1 MGKTLVTLVLAV
13 VAVIFGLAACDRF
26 WPETP
31 LKADT
36 QADRIVVHKHE
47 RVLELMAGDVTLKRY
62 TISLGREPVGAKQ
75 REGDGRTPEG
85 RYRIDYRNP
94 ASGYHLA
101 LHISYPDAK
110 DRARARKAGV
120 SPGGDIMIHGMRNG
134 YGWIGPLHRLVDW
147 TNGCIAVTDAE
158 MDEIWRAVAN
168 GTEIEIRP

>member
-1 MGKTLVTLVLAV
+1 MRKTLFALVAA
-13 VAVIFGLAACDRF
+13 VAVSCGLSACDRF
-26 WPETP
+26 GSETP
-31 LKADT
+31 LKAGVR
-36 QADRIVVHKHE
+36 ADRIVVHKHE

-62 TISLGREPVGAKQ
+62 MISLGREPVGAKQ

-134 YGWIGPLHRLVDW
+134 YGWIGPLHRLADW
-147 TNGCIAVTDAE
+147 TNGCIAVTDTE
-158 MDEIWRAVAN
+158 MDEIWRIAAN

>member
-1 MGKTLVTLVLAV
+1 MRKTLFALVLAV
-13 VAVIFGLAACDRF
+13 AVSCGLAACDRF

-31 LKADT
+31 LKDGAR
-36 QADRIVVHKHE
+36 ADRIVVHKGE
-47 RVLELMAGDVTLKRY
+47 RVLVLMAGDVTLKWYR
-62 TISLGREPVGAKQ
+62 ISLGREPVGAKQ

-134 YGWIGPLHRLVDW
+134 YGWIGQLHRLVDW
-147 TNGCIAVTDAE
+147 TNGCIAVTDTE

>member
-1 MGKTLVTLVLAV
+1 MRKALFILLLAV
-13 VAVIFGLAACDRF
+13 AVAGGLIACDRF
-26 WPETP
+26 WPGIP
-31 LKADT
+31 LDPGV

-47 RVLELMAGDVTLKRY
+47 RVLNLMAGGVTLKRY
-62 TISLGREPVGAKQ
+62 TIALGREPVGAKEQ
-75 REGDGRTPEG
+75 EGDGRTPEG

-134 YGWIGPLHRLVDW
+134 FGWIGPLHRLVDW
-147 TNGCIAVTDAE
+147 TNGCIAVTDTE

-168 GTEIEIRP
+168 GTEIEIRQ

>member
-1 MGKTLVTLVLAV
+1 MRKTLFRLVLAV
-13 VAVIFGLAACDRF
+13 AVICGLTACDRF
-26 WPETP
+26 GSGTP
-31 LKADT
+31 LKADAR
-36 QADRIVVHKHE
+36 ADRIVVHKGG
-47 RVLELMAGDVTLKRY
+47 RVLELMAGGVTLKRY
-62 TISLGREPVGAKQ
+62 AIALGREPVGAKQ

-85 RYRIDYRNP
+85 GYRIDYRNP

-101 LHISYPDAK
+101 LHISYPDAA

-147 TNGCIAVTDAE
+147 TNGCIAVTDTE

>member
-1 MGKTLVTLVLAV
+1 MKKTLFALVLAV
-13 VAVIFGLAACDRF
+13 AVSCGLTACERF

-31 LKADT
+31 LKAGAR
-36 QADRIVVHKHE
+36 ADRVVVFKGE

-62 TISLGREPVGAKQ
+62 TVSLGREPVGAKQ

-101 LHISYPDAK
+101 LHISYPDAQ

-134 YGWIGPLHRLVDW
+134 YGWIGSLHRLVDW
-147 TNGCIAVTDAE
+147 TNGCIAVTDTE